1 MPAVARMPS
10 PRVLFAGLF
19 AWCAGLIGYALWL
32 QHADGQEPCP
42 LCILQRYAFMAIGV
56 VALAGT
62 AVAARRASVGT
73 RIVAALALVIALAGA
88 GVAARQS
95 WLQHH
100 PPLLAECGPGLE
112 FILDAN
118 PLTQALPMI
127 FRGSGDCA
135 EVKWRF
141 LGLSI
146 AEWALLHFVAMAGLA
161 AVAWGRTTRG

>member
-1 MPAVARMPS
+1 MFRTSRVPS
-10 PRVLFAGLF
+10 PRALFALLF
-19 AWCAGLIGYALWL
+19 VWCAGLIGYALWL

-42 LCILQRYAFMAIGV
+42 LCILQRYAFMAVGLV
-56 VALAGT
+56 SLVGA
-62 AVAARRASVGT
+62 AVASRHAPVVT
-73 RIVAALALVIALAGA
+73 RVVAALVLVAALAGA
-88 GVAARQS
+88 GIAARQS

-100 PPLLAECGPGLE
+100 PPLLAECGPGLD

-146 AEWALLHFVAMAGLA
+146 AEWALLHFVAMAGVA
-161 AVAWGRTTRG
+161 AVAWGRRTRG